1 MTRARV
7 TAVGA
12 LLSLAVAAAV
22 FAQTQ
27 MQAGSFFQITTVTV
41 KASGALDYEEYL
53 KKSAAAR
60 EKLAIQTPSRV
71 SVYSV
76 RMGGTGYTYQIVSP
90 FEKWADV
97 DSWMPPQE
105 ILTKAYGELEA
116 TKIVKLGRSAVESQR
131 SEVFRSQPQLST
143 NPNAMTPPFPFA
155 SIARVEI
162 DPAMGQAYQMALSKI
177 KTATEKAGNFPPAIR
192 FTAVH
197 GTTPTYMTATP
208 FRKFAE
214 RDTTTNLPEA
224 LEKEFGEAEARWVLD
239 TLAKANR
246 HRESYV
252 IAYRPELSW
261 MRKSSTTNP

>member
-1 MTRARV
+1 
-7 TAVGA
+7 
-12 LLSLAVAAAV
+12 
-22 FAQTQ
+22 
-27 MQAGSFFQITTVTV
+27 
-41 KASGALDYEEYL
+41 
-53 KKSAAAR
+53 
-60 EKLAIQTPSRV
+60 
-71 SVYSV
+71 
-76 RMGGTGYTYQIVSP
+76 VSP